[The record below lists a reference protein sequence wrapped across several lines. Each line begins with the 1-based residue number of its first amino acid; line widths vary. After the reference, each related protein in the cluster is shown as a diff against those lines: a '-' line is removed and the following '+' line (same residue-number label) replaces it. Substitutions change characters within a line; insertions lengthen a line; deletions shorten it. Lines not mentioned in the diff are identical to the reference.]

1 MALSKFEKDMQII
14 QALDDEPNDVGGLTA
29 AELKAKYDEGGEA
42 VKAFLNDVLLPA
54 LDAYIARTDNPHAVT
69 KEQVGLGAADD
80 TADAD
85 KPVSGPQAAALALK
99 AYIADVLTKDNT
111 TEFTPTENYHPATKK
126 YVDGVTAGVILGQ
139 VPDNS
144 ITTAKLAEEVHD
156 FINSKAAAVHASS
169 HATGGSDPLTPAQI
183 GAATSQLLYC
193 TVPVSWTAVTGGFYT
208 QTVSVPGIL
217 ESDEGIKVD
226 INPGSDNDANKLYAG
241 ALSKVQ
247 TMETLAD
254 AIKFVCTAAPTVAF
268 PLKLEVTR

>member
-156 FINSKAAAVHASS
+156 FINSKAGAAEMEAALTGKASMVHAGN
-169 HATGGSDPLTPAQI
+169 HATGGSDPLTPGQI
-183 GAATSQLLYC
+183 GAKPAPSTFQLFM
-193 TVPVSWTAVTGGFYT
+193 TG
-208 QTVSVPGIL
+208 QLRSGI
-217 ESDEGIKVD
+217 
-226 INPGSDNDANKLYAG
+226 
-241 ALSKVQ
+241 
-247 TMETLAD
+247 
-254 AIKFVCTAAPTVAF
+254 C
-268 PLKLEVTR
+268 